1 MRRLLIILLIVL
13 SSSHVFAAT
22 SFYGTTLD
30 SNSTASVSLTWDL
43 SNYGNAKFWFTDVN
57 SPSGYS
63 NSNYVLNLSS
73 DGGLSEK
80 SFGTG
85 SAVFHYYIEAFS
97 APKIQFS
104 INGDLHKAENDAI
117 GWKVAID
124 SNTTSSGGY
133 DDATVSKNPIKIKI
147 GEVEGSGIKSYS
159 GKYTLDVETE
169 KLSDALLSGS
179 GEYTAQIIVTI
190 VQE

>member
-57 SPSGYS
+57 SPLEYS
-63 NSNYVLNLSS
+63 NSNYELDLSS
-73 DGGLSEK
+73 AGELSEN

-85 SAVFHYYIEAFS
+85 SVDFHYDIEAFS
-97 APKIQFS
+97 APEIQFS

-124 SNTTSSGGY
+124 SYTTSSGGY
-133 DDATVSKNPIKIKI
+133 DAIVSKDPIKIKI
-147 GEVEGSGIKSYS
+147 DEEERSGIKSYR
-159 GKYTLDVETE
+159 GTYTLYVETE
-169 KLSDALLSGS
+169 MLSDALLSGS
-179 GEYTAQIIVTI
+179 GKYTAQIIVTI

>member
-57 SPSGYS
+57 SSSDYS

-80 SFGTG
+80 SSGTG
-85 SAVFHYYIEAFS
+85 SVDFHYYIEAFS
-97 APKIQFS
+97 APEIQFS

-117 GWKVAID
+117 GWKVAIGSD
-124 SNTTSSGGY
+124 TTSSGGY
-133 DDATVSKNPIKIKI
+133 DATVSKDPIIIKISK
-147 GEVEGSGIKSYS
+147 VEGSGIKRYS
-159 GKYTLDVETE
+159 GKYTLYVETE

-179 GEYTAQIIVTI
+179 GKYTAQIIVTI

>member
-43 SNYGNAKFWFTDVN
+43 SNYGNAKFWFSDTN
-57 SPSGYS
+57 SSSDYS

-73 DGGLSEK
+73 SEELSENSIGK
-80 SFGTG
+80 G
-85 SAVFHYYIEAFS
+85 SVDFHYAIEAFS

-104 INGDLHKAENDAI
+104 INGDLHKAVNDAI
-117 GWKVAID
+117 GWKVTIG
-124 SNTTSSGGY
+124 SNTTSSNGY
-133 DDATVSKNPIKIKI
+133 NAEAVSKDPIKITIDEKD
-147 GEVEGSGIKSYS
+147 GSGIKSYT
-159 GKYTLDVETE
+159 GKYNLVVETE
-169 KLSDALLSGS
+169 KLSEAFLSGS
-179 GEYTAQIIVTI
+179 GKYTAQIIVTI